1 MSLVVSGVAGAA
13 EPTVTGE
20 TGIAK
25 DAQGKE
31 ISYPLVDTKG
41 RKHGA
46 ALITL
51 TINGKAV
58 EAYCIDLKHP
68 LKHDTYEE
76 TAWKEA
82 TVKNLEK
89 IQWVLVHSAPNVA
102 AADVLKA
109 AKVERPVGVSDSEL
123 EVLVYAAT
131 QGTIWHFSDGL
142 DVGDSDRPGYA
153 TVKAVY
159 DYLVGNAGS
168 EKEPGPTLTIT
179 PATATAHVGAK
190 LGPYTVKSSGPA
202 TLKVTG
208 GTIVDAAGTP
218 VAGPVANNGQF
229 FVTGDTPGKV
239 TVDATAEGAV
249 PTGRVFTFGAKPD
262 KFQKIILAGKAKT
275 TVTAQ
280 STGTFVAK
288 PPAAPA
294 PPSLPVTGSAA
305 AGAAVAGVLLLGAG
319 GVLMAVLRRR
329 RIKFTA

>member
-13 EPTVTGE
+13 EPKVTGE
-20 TGIAK
+20 AGIAK
-25 DAQGKE
+25 DAQG
-31 ISYPLVDTKG
+31 YTLVDSKG
-41 RKHGA
+41 RMHEA
-46 ALITL
+46 APITL
-51 TINGKAV
+51 TINGKVA

-82 TVKNLEK
+82 TVKNLDQ
-89 IQWVLVHSAPNVA
+89 IQWVLVHSVPNVT

-109 AKVERPVGVSDSEL
+109 ANVERPEGVSDRQL

-131 QGTIWHFSDGL
+131 QGGIWHFSDGL
-142 DVGDSDRPGYA
+142 DVAGSDRPGYA

-168 EKEPGPTLTIT
+168 EKEPGPTLSIT
-179 PATATAHVGAK
+179 PATATAHVGEK
-190 LGPYTVKSSGPA
+190 LGPYTVKSSAPA
-202 TLKVTG
+202 TLKATG

-218 VAGPVANNGQF
+218 VTGPVANGGQF
-229 FVTGDTPGKV
+229 YVTGNTVGKV

-249 PTGRVFTFGAKPD
+249 PTGRVFTFGAEPD

-280 STGTFVAK
+280 ATGSFVAK
-288 PPAAPA
+288 PPAA
-294 PPSLPVTGSAA
+294 PSLPVTGSAA
-305 AGAAVAGVLLLGAG
+305 AGAAVAGVLLLAG
-319 GVLMAVLRRR
+319 GGALVTVLRRR
-329 RIKFTA
+329 RIRFTA